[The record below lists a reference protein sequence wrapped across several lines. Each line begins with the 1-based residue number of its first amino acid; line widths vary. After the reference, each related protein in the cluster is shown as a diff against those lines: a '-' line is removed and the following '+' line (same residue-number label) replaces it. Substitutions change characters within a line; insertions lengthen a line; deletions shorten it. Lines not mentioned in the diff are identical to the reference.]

1 MGCEDMHLMSIY
13 PVLLIASLPLL
24 AADTGKVTIYRQTGI
39 AGKLVRFPIICNGL
53 NIAALK
59 NNARYSIELTEGNYA
74 LSGTDKRWGAQLH
87 VLSGQEYFL
96 RFEFVQGLLL
106 GRLALT
112 LVPTEQGSYESGHL
126 KVADSKTERGK
137 CGDVP

>member
-1 MGCEDMHLMSIY
+1 L
-13 PVLLIASLPLL
+13 
-24 AADTGKVTIYRQTGI
+24 
-39 AGKLVRFPIICNGL
+39 
-53 NIAALK
+53 
-59 NNARYSIELTEGNYA
+59 IELTEGNYA

-126 KVADSKTERGK
+126 KVADSKLNAVSAETLLRAHMRPFG
-137 CGDVP
+137 GYQSR